1 MMSTRISI
9 EGIDT
14 SESIGDKNSKAEME
28 KIKYIV
34 IKNLLGTT
42 GRFRLGFAWIVLEPM
57 LAALIYVFLFSV
69 INSNIAGEQII
80 IGIGA
85 YGVFSSSFR
94 SGLNALGDKNGGFTA
109 ERIPTNVL
117 IKSQITFSALE
128 GAIKAIAMLILLYG
142 AMNIEFPNGLL
153 FIPIC
158 SVLSIF
164 SRSLGYNLALICT
177 NSPDARQIFDFIV
190 RLLFFVS
197 PVLYP
202 LSLTEGIH
210 REINEYNPLTYFI
223 EASRY
228 ACGAVDSQ
236 LIPDST
242 SKIVTLLFFTVIGVR
257 GGIVLDRH
265 RWKVSTWN

>member
-1 MMSTRISI
+1 MRTKISSKGLEI
-9 EGIDT
+9 
-14 SESIGDKNSKAEME
+14 DKNLSEGLAQTDME

-34 IKNLLGTT
+34 IKDLLGTT

-80 IGIGA
+80 IGIGT

-109 ERIPTNVL
+109 ERISTDVL
-117 IKSQITFSALE
+117 IKSQMIFSALE

-142 AMNIEFPNGLL
+142 TMNIQFPSGLF

-158 SVLSIF
+158 SFFSIF

-177 NSPDARQIFDFIV
+177 NSPDIRQIFDFII

-202 LSLTEGIH
+202 LSIAEGFH
-210 REINEYNPLTYFI
+210 REISEFNPLTYFI
-223 EASRY
+223 EYSRY
-228 ACGAVDSQ
+228 VCGVVDTG
-236 LIPDST
+236 LIPDSPW
-242 SKIVTLLFFTVIGVR
+242 KIATLLFFIGFSVR
-257 GGIVLDRH
+257 GSIVLDKY
-265 RWKVSTWN
+265 RWRVSTWN